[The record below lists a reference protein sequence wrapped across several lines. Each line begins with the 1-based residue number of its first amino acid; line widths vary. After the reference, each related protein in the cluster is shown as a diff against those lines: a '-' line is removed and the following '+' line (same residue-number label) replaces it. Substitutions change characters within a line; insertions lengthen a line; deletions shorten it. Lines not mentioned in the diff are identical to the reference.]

1 MTFHVVY
8 TRHYLVNTPNWDAT
22 DAKHRGFGPDL
33 LGSMLSDYTLGP
45 ASNEKTKEQA
55 AKKNCFRAAKGYGI
69 RNIFFFAP
77 WSDHRIYI
85 SPNKLL
91 SLSVGTFCR
100 SHSIAQNYRS
110 LDIFPKTVFKQSKQC
125 WSNEARPK
133 VYLQWKHISFGCT
146 ILVTCY
152 SVTCGMCCSSFQLR
166 TKSTK
171 QNYLVENM
179 IAALTFTFTSLFGSH
194 FWLGSFAK
202 SLSSAKVKHKI
213 LVVNWNVMI
222 KIQSRTGC

>member
-1 MTFHVVY
+1 
-8 TRHYLVNTPNWDAT
+8 
-22 DAKHRGFGPDL
+22 
-33 LGSMLSDYTLGP
+33 MLSDYTPGP

-55 AKKNCFRAAKGYGI
+55 AKKNCFRAAKGPGI
-69 RNIFFFAP
+69 RCIYIFFVP

-85 SPNKLL
+85 SPSRLL
-91 SLSVGTFCR
+91 SLSAGTFCR

-152 SVTCGMCCSSFQLR
+152 CDL
-166 TKSTK
+166 
-171 QNYLVENM
+171 
-179 IAALTFTFTSLFGSH
+179 
-194 FWLGSFAK
+194 
-202 SLSSAKVKHKI
+202 
-213 LVVNWNVMI
+213 WNVNCKKYLSLI
-222 KIQSRTGC
+222 FSIEYQKYQTKLPC